1 MEKDLPIILTQT
13 AQEAGLTQSKLIPL
27 GWVRAQMIVPKK
39 DETKDDDCEGAYQAC
54 IQELHRKLPQAS
66 IIFKARIEYKVVI
79 IKGEEAE
86 QEYCLIE
93 GDAFRAPSSEER
105 KSTVSLIR
113 E

>member
-13 AQEAGLTQSKLIPL
+13 AHEAGLTQSKLIPL

-39 DETKDDDCEGAYQAC
+39 DEARFCEGAYQAC

-79 IKGEEAE
+79 IKGEEGE

-105 KSTVSLIR
+105 KSAVSLIR